1 MLKNIKKI
9 KIWLPLICLIAISAS
24 LVATPV
30 SQSSAK
36 TSQSVDR
43 RIVQHKSLPDIS
55 AFKPILN
62 DLKQRFPTHPIEPLI
77 IISASEQKLYLIEH
91 NAVTQSYAIST
102 AEAGLGSR
110 SGSNKTPLGVHRI
123 AQKFGDQAAPGTIFK
138 ARRNTGRIAK
148 ILTQPGARSKAD
160 NVTTR
165 IMWLAG
171 LEEGINKGGKVDSH
185 KRYIYIHGTD
195 EEGRLGKPASHGC
208 IRMSNQSVIDVFNK
222 VPVGTLV
229 NIIE

>member
-9 KIWLPLICLIAISAS
+9 KIWLPLTCLIAISAG
-24 LVATPV
+24 LIAAPV
-30 SQSSAK
+30 SHSGNKTPESNVSLSSQK
-36 TSQSVDR
+36 NSS
-43 RIVQHKSLPDIS
+43 PDIS
-55 AFKPILN
+55 AFKPLLN
-62 DLKQRFPTHPIEPLI
+62 DIRQRFPKHPIDPLI
-77 IISASEQKLYLIEH
+77 IISASEQKMYLIEH
-91 NAVTQSYAIST
+91 NTLSQAYAIST

-110 SGSNKTPLGVHRI
+110 SGSNQTPLGVHRI
-123 AQKFGDQAAPGTIFK
+123 AQKFGDKAAPGTIFK

-165 IMWLAG
+165 IMWLSG

-208 IRMSNQSVIDVFNK
+208 IRMTNQGVIEVFNK

-229 NIIE
+229 DIIE